1 MHTTHEEKR
10 LERGIRSEESESRLT
25 WSVRIGEAASKQ
37 AETRANGDVDEEA
50 NRKYPATSEEAK
62 YPEPG

>member
-1 MHTTHEEKR
+1 ME
-10 LERGIRSEESESRLT
+10 
-25 WSVRIGEAASKQ
+25 EAASKQ

-50 NRKYPATSEEAK
+50 NKKHPATSEEVK